1 MNAPA
6 RHGISCAKVEALG
19 LTTQAGLRKA
29 LKRTDVIGFFAK
41 LPPCL
46 IGMEAYGSAHIGRAS
61 SIGLGTQLSSWHRS
75 L

>member
-19 LTTQAGLRKA
+19 LTTQGGIAQGAEAHGRDRFLRQVA
-29 LKRTDVIGFFAK
+29 AVPD
-41 LPPCL
+41 
-46 IGMEAYGSAHIGRAS
+46 IGRAS